1 MSAPTAHCAADAAGN
16 IVLDLAGDPGDPGAA
31 SELVLRRRG
40 GRTPADEVR
49 LRLTGRRAV
58 LDHGTP
64 VAEGR
69 WDIVH
74 VAEHGDREGQP
85 VRPGARDVRALVDR
99 VPGDGPVTVRVPYP
113 TADGRLAVRSWV
125 RSPHAE
131 AGAIHLADGAMT
143 VRGVLY
149 GAEPGHGAAAEA
161 RCGTGSRESGTA
173 PRTHR
178 VPLTGG
184 PGGGF
189 GFTLPYAALAGRP
202 VTARQFWDLW
212 LLPSPGAP
220 AVRLARIL
228 DDVWDRGNVYVYPAH
243 RADGWLAAPCYSG
256 DNNLRVRL
264 DPAGPAVRGAT
275 SRTAP

>member
-1 MSAPTAHCAADAAGN
+1 MNAPTAHCAADAAGT
-16 IVLDLAGDPGDPGAA
+16 VVFELAGAPGDPAAA

-58 LDHGTP
+58 LDHATP
-64 VAEGR
+64 LAEGR

-74 VAEHGDREGQP
+74 VAGRGDREGQP
-85 VRPGARDVRALVDR
+85 VRPGTRDVRALVDR
-99 VPGDGPVTVRVPYP
+99 VPGEGPVTVRVPYP
-113 TADGRLAVRSWV
+113 TADGRLALRCWV
-125 RSPHAE
+125 RAPHAE

-149 GAEPGHGAAAEA
+149 GAEPGHGATAEA
-161 RCGTGSRESGTA
+161 RRGVGPRESDTA
-173 PRTHR
+173 SRTHR
-178 VPLTGG
+178 VPVTGG
-184 PGGGF
+184 AGGDF
-189 GFTLPYAALAGRP
+189 TFTLPYATLAERP
-202 VTARQFWDLW
+202 VTARQLWDLW
-212 LLPSPGAP
+212 LLPRHGAS

-243 RADGWLAAPCYSG
+243 RADGWLAAPCYSA

-264 DPAGPAVRGAT
+264 DPAD
-275 SRTAP
+275 

>member
-1 MSAPTAHCAADAAGN
+1 MSAPTAHCAADAAGT
-16 IVLDLAGDPGDPGAA
+16 VVFELVGAPDAPAAA

-49 LRLTGRRAV
+49 LPLTGRRAV
-58 LDHGTP
+58 LDHATP
-64 VAEGR
+64 LAEGR

-74 VAEHGDREGQP
+74 VAERGDREGQP
-85 VRPGARDVRALVDR
+85 VRPGTRDVRALVDR
-99 VPGDGPVTVRVPYP
+99 VPGAGPVTVRVPYP
-113 TADGRLAVRSWV
+113 TADGRLALRCWV
-125 RSPHAE
+125 RAPHAE

-149 GAEPGHGAAAEA
+149 GAEPGHGATAEA
-161 RCGTGSRESGTA
+161 RCGAGPRESGTA

-178 VPLTGG
+178 VPVTGG
-184 PGGGF
+184 AGGGF
-189 GFTLPYAALAGRP
+189 TFTLPYGALAERP
-202 VTARQFWDLW
+202 VTARQLWDLW
-212 LLPSPGAP
+212 LLPAHGAS

-264 DPAGPAVRGAT
+264 DPAD
-275 SRTAP
+275 